1 MSKLKSMTGFGRSA
15 QSKDNYS
22 LIFEVRS
29 VNGRVLDIKWRLP
42 SIVRSHENV
51 FEKIVRQYGSRG
63 RVEISLSLQN
73 SAKADSV
80 SFDSAQAHVMLNT
93 LSDFAKIRDDAFTV
107 DYNNLLK
114 ITSLWN
120 GNEDE
125 ITDDFI
131 EFVQNTLKEA
141 LTDWNTSRAAEAKD
155 LSADLQ
161 IRFARM
167 KEWLQKI
174 EERAPLIKAARFATV
189 KERLQEALN
198 ALESN
203 LEESRFLQEIVIL
216 SDKLDVSEET
226 TRLHS
231 HFKRLDTLL
240 NAGDEAGRK
249 LDFTLQE
256 CFREINTCGNKIQDA
271 EISILIVE
279 FKNELEKCR
288 EQVQN
293 LE

>member
-1 MSKLKSMTGFGRSA
+1 MSKLRSMTGFGRSV
-15 QSKDNYS
+15 QNKDKNS
-22 LIFEVRS
+22 LTFEVRS
-29 VNGRVLDIKWRLP
+29 VNGRFLDIKWRLP
-42 SIVRSHENV
+42 SFVRSHENV
-51 FEKIVRQYGSRG
+51 FEKIVRQYASRG

-73 SAKADSV
+73 NAKANSV
-80 SFDSAQAHVMLNT
+80 SFDSAQAQVMLNT
-93 LSDFAKIRDDAFTV
+93 LSEFAKTRNDTFTV

-120 GNEDE
+120 GNEEE
-125 ITDDFI
+125 ISDDFI
-131 EFVQNTLKEA
+131 QFVQNGLKEA
-141 LTDWNTSRAAEAKD
+141 LSDWNISRESEAKD
-155 LSADLQ
+155 LSIDLQ
-161 IRFARM
+161 HRFVKM
-167 KEWLQKI
+167 QEWLQKI
-174 EERAPLIKAARFATV
+174 EERAPKIKELRFATV
-189 KERLQEALN
+189 KERLQEALKS
-198 ALESN
+198 LESN
-203 LEESRFLQEIVIL
+203 LEESRFLQEIVVL

-231 HFKRLDTLL
+231 HFKRLAALL
-240 NAGDEAGRK
+240 KAGDDAGRK

-271 EISILIVE
+271 ELSILVVE